1 MAESE
6 EENRFSAIDDLLK
19 QSAPTPSRERNLA
32 SEGNNL
38 VRDFSDPNSAA
49 KQQQA
54 FRDDLTNL
62 LDRFSQPYFGIGR
75 FEDLVPENKNLEEEE
90 QIKQGLGLDAINN
103 PAETDDYFALADF
116 DMLASLYDLQAFDNE
131 SNIEYSFG
139 LERRMPRYY
148 GDLQFSQQ
156 GMFNESQNEDLT
168 GEMIPFAGPAGLG
181 LGLMTARFGELRA
194 AISEERA
201 LTSPPKVGETNVKGG
216 QVVANPGYGADDI
229 GETEIIDR
237 RFLAP
242 GEELPKAP
250 VGMEWTLR
258 EEEFQYDI
266 NTAMANY
273 ESLNDEEQKKF
284 AEALLSLGY
293 MDGNTEWL
301 TDPDKIYEED
311 FVRAALVAVSDEFSV
326 RKKQQG
332 GEEYGDKSP
341 SITNK
346 NAFPQGDPLLTSFI
360 PQLGLEGGL
369 FDTPDATI
377 VDLESFVEEARLK
390 AGVLRTVPTNMI
402 AKQIEDWSLRNLG
415 RKADASLQALGLQ
428 IAENVVTANVGSPS
442 QPSDRELLTAVD
454 QNLLGAVDDETR
466 QEATNIQNVDANTI
480 LTKWLMNSGRTVS

>member
-1 MAESE
+1 
-6 EENRFSAIDDLLK
+6 
-19 QSAPTPSRERNLA
+19 
-32 SEGNNL
+32 
-38 VRDFSDPNSAA
+38 
-49 KQQQA
+49 
-54 FRDDLTNL
+54 
-62 LDRFSQPYFGIGR
+62 
-75 FEDLVPENKNLEEEE
+75 
-90 QIKQGLGLDAINN
+90 
-103 PAETDDYFALADF
+103 
-116 DMLASLYDLQAFDNE
+116 
-131 SNIEYSFG
+131 
-139 LERRMPRYY
+139 
-148 GDLQFSQQ
+148 
-156 GMFNESQNEDLT
+156 
-168 GEMIPFAGPAGLG
+168 
-181 LGLMTARFGELRA
+181 
-194 AISEERA
+194 
-201 LTSPPKVGETNVKGG
+201 
-216 QVVANPGYGADDI
+216 
-229 GETEIIDR
+229 
-237 RFLAP
+237 
-242 GEELPKAP
+242 
-250 VGMEWTLR
+250 MEWTLR

-311 FVRAALVAVSDEFSV
+311 FVRAALVAVNQEFSV

-428 IAENVVTANVGSPS
+428 IAENVVTAN
-442 QPSDRELLTAVD
+442 RAVRR
-454 QNLLGAVDDETR
+454 NLAKE
-466 QEATNIQNVDANTI
+466 NC
-480 LTKWLMNSGRTVS
+480 